1 MSSGPSS
8 CLRQPRGADL
18 GQTRQTIGGWQPL
31 STHNPFELNQFD
43 AAVRAP
49 PPTGV
54 RTGLAQR

>member
-18 GQTRQTIGGWQPL
+18 GQTRQTIGGCQPL

-43 AAVRAP
+43 APVRAL